1 MSRPDDRGGREP
13 EAPMTPND
21 PAAPV
26 RGARVHC
33 VLVAAGS
40 GTRLGDRG
48 PKAFVELAGRPLLAH
63 ALEGLARSDVVD
75 SIVVVGPAGRI
86 PDAEA
91 ASRSALASAGWTGPF
106 AVVPGGSTRQ
116 GSVVAGL
123 TALDDLAAPDGDD
136 VVLVHDAAR
145 CLTPGTQIRDV
156 VAAVVGGHGAVI
168 PVVPVTDTLKRVGEA
183 SADGTEPVTATVD
196 RAVLRAVQTPQGFTC
211 AVVRGAHEFGVERA
225 GDEALAAT
233 DDGCLVEAA
242 GGEVVVVP
250 GSMEALKVTTPWDLR
265 VAELILA
272 GR

>member
-1 MSRPDDRGGREP
+1 
-13 EAPMTPND
+13 
-21 PAAPV
+21 
-26 RGARVHC
+26 
-33 VLVAAGS
+33 
-40 GTRLGDRG
+40 
-48 PKAFVELAGRPLLAH
+48 
-63 ALEGLARSDVVD
+63 
-75 SIVVVGPAGRI
+75 
-86 PDAEA
+86 
-91 ASRSALASAGWTGPF
+91 
-106 AVVPGGSTRQ
+106 VPGGSTRQ

-233 DDGCLVEAA
+233 DDAGLVEAA